1 MPNVK
6 GGKNY
11 KKSKNSGQTEPDFF
25 DRQDDQLYARVIKLL
40 GNCNVLVFCNDGKRR
55 LCHIRGG
62 LRKKVWLNVGD
73 LVLISLREFGS
84 ATVGGDEDSASNKW
98 ERGDIIN
105 KYDSG
110 HVGRLKKDPEFNQIL
125 LNQVERLSDDSDTW
139 DKIMYKPTGAGD
151 SSAAN
156 ILNGIDENNE
166 GFEFDNSGGLE
177 DEEDT
182 DASHDERK
190 KPNYAK
196 GRENK
201 QLGAQFDAGYVAPPQ
216 QKKANFDD
224 IDIDAI

>member
-11 KKSKNSGQTEPDFF
+11 KKSKNSGQAEPEFF
-25 DRQDDQLYARVIKLL
+25 DRQDDQFYARVIKLL

-73 LVLISLREFGS
+73 LVLISLRELGS
-84 ATVGGDEDSASNKW
+84 STVDGDAGADKW

-105 KYDSG
+105 KYDSM
-110 HVGRLKKDPEFNQIL
+110 HVGRLKKDPEFNQVL
-125 LNQVERLSDDSDTW
+125 LNQVERLSDDSDKW
-139 DKIMYKPTGAGD
+139 DKIMYKSTGGAGD
-151 SSAAN
+151 YSVAN
-156 ILNGIDENNE
+156 ILDGIDENND
-166 GFEFDNSGGLE
+166 GFEFDNSGGLD

-182 DASHDERK
+182 DVSHDERK

-196 GRENK
+196 GRDNK
-201 QLGAQFDAGYVAPPQ
+201 NLAAQFDAGYIAPPQ
-216 QKKANFDD
+216 QKKANIDD